1 MTFITLHSLSGS
13 CHKVPLRRF
22 LTRCYTQNAPKL
34 TPTKR
39 PVRPAVRSS
48 SEESGGSVL
57 KWLLLVFPAGGVA
70 LGTWQWQRKQWK
82 AQLIADLGSKTQSA
96 PIPFPS
102 DLDDLKLLEY
112 RPLTVTGEF
121 LHDRELIMEPR
132 PLLKKDDGPGGLVS
146 SKSQSGAQVITP
158 FKVKDRELIIMV
170 NRGWVSRPMKQPE
183 ARQAGQIEGEV
194 TLDGILRHT
203 EKRPPMNPKN
213 RPEQGQWFYK
223 DLDEM
228 GAAVGATPILLDA
241 TEATT
246 VPGGPIGGQTRV
258 SLRDEHLSYMITWYS
273 LAAITTY
280 MWYVRFFKK
289 PAIIR

>member
-1 MTFITLHSLSGS
+1 MGHHNMTFITLHSLSGS

-48 SEESGGSVL
+48 SDESGGSVL

-82 AQLIADLGSKTQSA
+82 AQLIADLSSKTQSA
-96 PIPFPS
+96 PIPFPT
-102 DLDDLKLLEY
+102 DLDDLEQLEY
-112 RPLTVTGEF
+112 RPLIVTGEF
-121 LHDRELIMEPR
+121 LHERELIMEPR

-158 FKVKDRELIIMV
+158 FKVKDRNLIIMV

-194 TLDGILRHT
+194 TLDEI
-203 EKRPPMNPKN
+203 
-213 RPEQGQWFYK
+213 
-223 DLDEM
+223 